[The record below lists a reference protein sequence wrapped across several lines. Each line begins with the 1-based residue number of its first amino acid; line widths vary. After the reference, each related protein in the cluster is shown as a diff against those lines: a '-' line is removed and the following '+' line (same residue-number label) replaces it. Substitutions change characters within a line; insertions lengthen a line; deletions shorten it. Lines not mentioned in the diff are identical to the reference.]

1 MKKYTRTLDGF
12 QQTFATYLN
21 LGGSGYD
28 FEVEAYENFLGEFDQ
43 YFTDEEES
51 LCIKIDG
58 LILIAGERFDEV
70 AAQEQLDQESDERS
84 YEGSRHLS

>member
-1 MKKYTRTLDGF
+1 MTKYTQKLSDW
-12 QQTFATYLN
+12 QQTFDTYLE
-21 LGGSGYD
+21 LGVSDYD